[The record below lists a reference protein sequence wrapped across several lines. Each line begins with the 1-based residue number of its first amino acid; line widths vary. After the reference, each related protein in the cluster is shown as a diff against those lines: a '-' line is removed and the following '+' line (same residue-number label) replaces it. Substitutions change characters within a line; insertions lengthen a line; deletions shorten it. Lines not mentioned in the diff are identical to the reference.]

1 MTFSPEP
8 DNPIGIFDSGVGGL
22 TVLAALK
29 KRLPGESFVYLGDTA
44 RVPYGNKSPEVVT
57 RYAFE
62 NTLFLLDRGVKMV
75 VIACNTATA
84 GSLDRLQRHF
94 RRPIVGVIEPGA
106 AHAAR
111 TSASG
116 VIGVIGTVGTIAS
129 GAYEQAIRQHRPS
142 ATVYS
147 AACPLLV
154 PLAEE
159 GWLDHPAS
167 KLVVGEYL
175 SPLLR
180 YGIDVLLLGC
190 THYPLLRGLITERA
204 GSGVEIL
211 DSALATA
218 EVVAEQLQQLGLERQ
233 GPGGGQVEFFLSDR
247 HPHFKRLGERFLDA
261 PIGEIHLVTY

>member
-1 MTFSPEP
+1 
-8 DNPIGIFDSGVGGL
+8 
-22 TVLAALK
+22 
-29 KRLPGESFVYLGDTA
+29 
-44 RVPYGNKSPEVVT
+44 
-57 RYAFE
+57 FE

-84 GSLDRLQRHF
+84 GSLCRLQKHF

-106 AHAAR
+106 GQAALR
-111 TSASG
+111 SSSG

-129 GAYEQAIRQHRPS
+129 GAYEQAIRRHRPS

-167 KLVVGEYL
+167 KLIVGEYL

-190 THYPLLRGLITERA
+190 THYPLLRGLIAEQA
-204 GSGVEIL
+204 GPGVQIL
-211 DSALATA
+211 DSAVATA
-218 EVVAEQLQQLGLERQ
+218 EVVAGQLDELGLARQ
-233 GPGGGQVEFFLSDR
+233 TPDGGKVEFFLSDR

-261 PIGEIHLVTY
+261 PIDEIHLVTY